1 MPDIASI
8 LKAEITRLA
17 RKELKPI
24 ASNQSKQI
32 QSLKAAVRT
41 LRGQIVALD
50 KSLSK
55 INSIP
60 PATPQKDEDQKDI
73 RITPASIK
81 KHRNRLRLSQA
92 QLGKLLGV
100 STTTIVFWETGR
112 TSARGANRQ
121 NLGKIR
127 EMGLRDVKVLLENL

>member
-50 KSLSK
+50 KSPK